1 MVSLFA
7 FLEDFNLFTQVF
19 PVSKVKKS
27 PAPSSASSPPR
38 LKLGPLSADVGDVDD
53 VGDADEASSSS
64 NKKVSF
70 ALLTSTQRCPSFFK
84 QPNFLRPEFIS
95 SIRTKAAKYEYWPEG
110 QVRWT
115 TFGDILEQIKKFFCL
130 PNIRSVCFTLASDD
144 QLKT

>member
-1 MVSLFA
+1 MSLQMVSLFA
-7 FLEDFNLFTQVF
+7 FLEAFNLFTQVF
-19 PVSKVKKS
+19 PVSKVKKK
-27 PAPSSASSPPR
+27 SSPVIGVITP
-38 LKLGPLSADVGDVDD
+38 SARTRTSFGRRCRRCRCRRS
-53 VGDADEASSSS
+53 SSSS

-115 TFGDILEQIKKFFCL
+115 TFGDILEQIKKFFVSR
-130 PNIRSVCFTLASDD
+130 I
-144 QLKT
+144 